1 MLESTE
7 TQVNPLINPTGHP
20 AHDRI
25 PTPTDPTLSR
35 YPAFN
40 QPTSKQFAWKP
51 YAIGAVV
58 AALCLFIGYQQT
70 EINRL
75 SRDVGTLTNDMKT
88 SDVPMR
94 IDNLDDKLDEVN
106 NRLSYLDS
114 KISAT
119 DQKAQAALDELKAK
133 EKAGNVV
140 GNFLNNL
147 GKSLGLNQ

>member
-7 TQVNPLINPTGHP
+7 TQTNPHITPSGHP
-20 AHDRI
+20 SPERI
-25 PTPTDPTLSR
+25 PTPTDPILSR

-40 QPTSKQFAWKP
+40 QQASKQAAWKP

-70 EINRL
+70 QINRL

-114 KISAT
+114 KITAT
-119 DQKAQAALDELKAK
+119 DQKAQSALEQVKAQ
-133 EKAGNVV
+133 EKAGNFV
-140 GNFLNNL
+140 GNFLNSM
-147 GKSLGLNQ
+147 GKSLGLNR